1 MSGQKAG
8 FPWYF
13 AIDDRLVKVIATSS
27 GGMEVL
33 LFNPETGEL
42 ERNMDYLARCF
53 EPGKDVQR
61 LSEVEFK
68 AKLSEQR

>member
-1 MSGQKAG
+1 MSKQDVG

-33 LFNPETGEL
+33 LFNPATGEL
-42 ERNMDYLARCF
+42 ERNMDYLSRCF

-61 LSEVEFK
+61 LSEAEFK
-68 AKLSEQR
+68 TKLAEQR